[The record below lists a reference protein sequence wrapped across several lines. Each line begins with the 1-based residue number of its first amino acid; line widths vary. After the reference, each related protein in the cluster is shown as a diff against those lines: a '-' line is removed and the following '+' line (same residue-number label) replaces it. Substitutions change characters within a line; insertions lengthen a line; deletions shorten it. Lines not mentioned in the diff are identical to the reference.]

1 MELVSD
7 SALLVVVLLPTA
19 ADPDPETEVED
30 ADVEDPEDPE
40 HRAMALNLPGQSVTT
55 PYYSHRA
62 IGNQWVCSILRH
74 KSETR
79 PFTRLLLA

>member
-1 MELVSD
+1 MELVSEP
-7 SALLVVVLLPTA
+7 ALLV
-19 ADPDPETEVED
+19 DPEDPED